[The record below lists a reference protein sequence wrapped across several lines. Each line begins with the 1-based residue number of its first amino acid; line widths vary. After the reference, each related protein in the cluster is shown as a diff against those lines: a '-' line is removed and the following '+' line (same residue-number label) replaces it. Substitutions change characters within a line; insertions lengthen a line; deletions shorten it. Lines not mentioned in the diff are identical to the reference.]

1 MLEGE
6 DRVRKGALAFL
17 SQDRLHD
24 FQQVE
29 KFEELVFKYIQKNMT
44 SGLSNGSA
52 GQINVHLNLNL
63 SSQQNNFDGYQ
74 Q

>member
-1 MLEGE
+1 MNVEETTTAHFSRNQVQLALYPVVVRFVLEGE

-29 KFEELVFKYIQKNMT
+29 KFEELVFKY
-44 SGLSNGSA
+44 L
-52 GQINVHLNLNL
+52 
-63 SSQQNNFDGYQ
+63 
-74 Q
+74 